1 MSTISTTSPTAAQ
14 LAKGMI
20 ISVKEARKL
29 LGPSYQNIKDDE
41 LTALILDMTELA
53 RDLLVLNKTNGVL

>member
-1 MSTISTTSPTAAQ
+1 MSTISKNGPSAAQ
-14 LAKGMI
+14 LAKGLI

-29 LGPSYQNIKDDE
+29 LGSGYQNISDDE

-53 RDLLVLNKTNGVL
+53 RDLLMLHKSKEVL